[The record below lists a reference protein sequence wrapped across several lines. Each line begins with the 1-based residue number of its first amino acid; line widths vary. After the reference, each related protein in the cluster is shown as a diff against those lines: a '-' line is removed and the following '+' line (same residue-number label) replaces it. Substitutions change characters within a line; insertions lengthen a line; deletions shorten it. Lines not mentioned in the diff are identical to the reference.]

1 MTGRNAFS
9 KLTTNISPERRIA
22 IDAHKAELQEEM
34 ELYEL
39 RQVIGISQESLAQQ
53 LEVKQPA
60 IAKMERRSD
69 LRNKLPHSKLSRL
82 GSPPTSWE

>member
-1 MTGRNAFS
+1 MTGRDAFS
-9 KLTTNISPERRIA
+9 KLTKNISPERRIA

-39 RQVIGISQESLAQQ
+39 RQAIGIFQESLAQQ

-60 IAKMERRSD
+60 IAKMEHGSD
-69 LRNKLPHSKLSRL
+69 LRNKLPHSKLR
-82 GSPPTSWE
+82 GMTGF